1 MAHLECR
8 RIYHRDLSSRSIFF
22 NSATCNIKI
31 GNIGVAGFYT
41 DPIEEYYTQKLRS
54 DPRGPRP
61 VRWLALEAIK
71 DYGCFT
77 SASDVWTFGVL
88 AWELFSCLTKNFA
101 PYGNKITTHV
111 QILELLDRGE
121 RMRSP
126 KSLTGNNR
134 WVSDLI
140 KMCWRRVP
148 EERPEFSMISSSF
161 EQTLGVGYKTY
172 YPVTPKS
179 SNLTEG
185 KIVKKKKGTQQFAAD
200 LLVDYEIDRTLL
212 GAGIKIGEG
221 NFGEVHRAF
230 YSARGETPIQVA
242 IKLLKHNSKKKEEE
256 EFAMEAEMMSQFNH
270 TNVTNLLG
278 VVFTSKPCLVILEF
292 IEHGDLKVLFDIA
305 LPKKPDGLDPLFIPN
320 SSEFIVLIAQIAA
333 GMAHIA
339 SKNVVHRDLACR
351 NCLLAAN
358 NIVKVADMGL
368 ARKTDEQD
376 AYTSTATRALPLKW
390 MAPEAISMAKF
401 SEASDVWG
409 FGIVVWEVYTLCHV
423 PWKGTVNKLLFNA
436 IEAGKRPP
444 KPDRVPYDIWT
455 IVKRCWHA
463 DPKQRPA
470 FKEMKL
476 LLTEIAKHTVRD
488 RPITRDI
495 GASILSLST
504 VATSTRQAGLSI
516 EIAPPPQKGKLSVS
530 DITDKGTNEVSTKKR
545 VYPGSNVSSKKDS
558 RSPKSRSYSGSILS
572 QVPALG
578 SSFDVGVEA
587 TKAIS
592 SNNPTP
598 TTTLS
603 IRERYTAMV
612 EEHLD
617 GTTAS
622 RPVASQSCFGEKGED
637 TRTSI
642 SISKRVA
649 QEDVGRLAL
658 ELKNAAL
665 TPIADVNTG
674 ASTPGRFPKYR
685 LPRERNVSAE
695 ALESRA
701 STEERPQD
709 DGFSAAEI
717 STAGVTAGNKAPTR
731 FPKGL
736 SQRERNAAAEPPRPR
751 AFTNWSFQSG
761 NPTVISARAAALTT
775 STSIEPAAQSD
786 GNIAYCGKF
795 TPNRFNPERC
805 ASCQLLEYACK
816 EATARANAA
825 AAAAITTNG
834 ATAVEDCSSVVVEVL
849 PPLPSKRGRD
859 TSRED
864 ISKRRM
870 SVLEMASVF
879 QGQSDDEFD
888 A

>member
-22 NSATCNIKI
+22 NPATRNIKI

-41 DPIEEYYTQKLRS
+41 DPIQEYYSQKLRS

-61 VRWLALEAIK
+61 VRWLALEALK
-71 DYGCFT
+71 DYGRFT

-88 AWELFSCLTKNFA
+88 AWELFSCLTQNFA

-161 EQTLGVGYKTY
+161 EQILGIGHKTY

-179 SNLTEG
+179 TNLNEG
-185 KIVKKKKGTQQFAAD
+185 KIVKKKKGVEQFAAD
-200 LLVDYEIDRTLL
+200 VLVDYEIDRTLL

-230 YSARGETPIQVA
+230 YSVRGETPIQVA
-242 IKLLKHNSKKKEEE
+242 IKLLKHNSKKKEGE

-278 VVFTSKPCLVILEF
+278 VVFTSKPCLIILEF
-292 IEHGDLKVLFDIA
+292 IEHGDLKVLFDTA

-320 SSEFIVLIAQIAA
+320 SSEFIVLIAQISA

-368 ARKTDEQD
+368 ARMTDEGD
-376 AYTSTATRALPLKW
+376 AYTSTAARALPLKW
-390 MAPEAISMAKF
+390 MAPEAITMAKF

-423 PWKGTVNKLLFNA
+423 PWKGTANKLLFSE

-444 KPDRVPYDIWT
+444 KPDRVPDDIWT
-455 IVKRCWHA
+455 IVKRCWQA
-463 DPKQRPA
+463 DPRQRPA
-470 FKEMKL
+470 FKEVKL

-516 EIAPPPQKGKLSVS
+516 EMIPPPQKGKLSAS
-530 DITDKGTNEVSTKKR
+530 DITDEGTNVVSTKKR
-545 VYPGSNVSSKKDS
+545 VYPGSKMSSKESS
-558 RSPKSRSYSGSILS
+558 RLPKSRSYTGSILS
-572 QVPALG
+572 EVPALG

-587 TKAIS
+587 MKAMP
-592 SNNPTP
+592 SNNPKP
-598 TTTLS
+598 ATTLS
-603 IRERYTAMV
+603 IRERYTSMV
-612 EEHLD
+612 EEHL
-617 GTTAS
+617 GGATAS
-622 RPVASQSCFGEKGED
+622 GPVTSQSYRGGREN
-637 TRTSI
+637 TRTPLSI
-642 SISKRVA
+642 SQRIAQDDAKRL
-649 QEDVGRLAL
+649 GL
-658 ELKNAAL
+658 ELKNEPL

-685 LPRERNVSAE
+685 LPRERNHSAE
-695 ALESRA
+695 TLKSRV

-709 DGFSAAEI
+709 GGFSAAEI
-717 STAGVTAGNKAPTR
+717 STAGVTAGNKASTR
-731 FPKGL
+731 FPKDL
-736 SQRERNAAAEPPRPR
+736 SQRERNTAAEPPRSR

-761 NPTVISARAAALTT
+761 KPTVVSARATAVTT
-775 STSIEPAAQSD
+775 GTSIEPASQRGGA
-786 GNIAYCGKF
+786 IAYCGKF

-834 ATAVEDCSSVVVEVL
+834 AATVEDCSSVVVEVP
-849 PPLPSKRGRD
+849 PPLPSKWVPDR
-859 TSRED
+859 SRED
-864 ISKRRM
+864 ISTRRM

-879 QGQSDDEFD
+879 QGQDDDEFD